1 MIIKFSFVRVSII
14 CLLVI
19 LLPLAQN
26 QWLNLYLYDYNNLNF
41 YKFLYYLSGLIC
53 PLLVSLNSIN
63 EYTYYKFN
71 NKNLK
76 QIYVKGKA
84 LLIITFFSLIILSTL
99 ISNYI
104 FINFELFYKILISSR
119 YNFTIDIYKQ
129 IFLIILISTF
139 LIFRKT
145 RFYLK
150 KFILCNF
157 LMISIFIWYLQ
168 INNVLI
174 DKTYL
179 IANYLKI
186 ENLNIVNILIILVI
200 ELLYYLWSYISY
212 GSNLSDWIVPL
223 TTKKDYTNFLKII
236 IFYFFIIL
244 YYSMLAK

>member
-1 MIIKFSFVRVSII
+1 MIIKFSFVRLSII

-63 EYTYYKFN
+63 EFTYYKFI

-76 QIYVKGKA
+76 QIYVKGKT
-84 LLIITFFSLIILSTL
+84 LLITSFFSLIILSTL

-104 FINFELFYKILISSR
+104 FINYELFYKILISSR
-119 YNFTIDIYKQ
+119 YTFSLDIYKQ
-129 IFLIILISTF
+129 ILLIILISIF

-150 KFILCNF
+150 KFILFNF
-157 LMISIFIWYLQ
+157 LMISIFIWHLQ

-174 DKTYL
+174 DSNYL
-179 IANYLKI
+179 ITNYIGI
-186 ENLNIVNILIILVI
+186 ENLNIINILIILVI
-200 ELLYYLWSYISY
+200 ELFYYLWSYISH

-223 TTKKDYTNFLKII
+223 TSKKDFTNFLKII

-244 YYSMLAK
+244 YYSILA